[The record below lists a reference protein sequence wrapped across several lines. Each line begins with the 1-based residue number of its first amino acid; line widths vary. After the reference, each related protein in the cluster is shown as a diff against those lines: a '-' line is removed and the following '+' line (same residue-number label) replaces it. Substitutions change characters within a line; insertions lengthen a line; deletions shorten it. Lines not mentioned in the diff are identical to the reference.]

1 MRKIAFLFAG
11 QGAQAV
17 GMGKDLYESNEAAKA
32 VFDMAESVR
41 PGTKAQCFE
50 GPGEELTLTQ
60 NTQPCLF
67 TVDLACARALEA
79 AGIKADVA
87 AGFSLGEIPVL
98 GFTGVVSDEDAFK
111 LVTVRGETM
120 AKCAEEHPGA
130 MAAVVKLDNA
140 TVEELCSHFNEIYPV
155 NYNCPGQLVCAGSV
169 DEIDAFVAEVKE
181 AKGKGIRLAVSGAF
195 HTPYMAKTTEALA
208 EALSGMTM
216 SNPTI
221 TAYANL
227 TGEAYPAD
235 AAVIAETITKQC
247 ANAVQWEKT
256 IRNMLDAG
264 VTTFVEVG
272 PGTTLSGLV
281 KKIAPD
287 AEILNVS
294 DVATLE
300 NTVKALS

>member
-17 GMGKDLYESNEAAKA
+17 GMGKDLYESNAAAKA

-41 PGTKAQCFE
+41 PGTKAMCFE
-50 GPGEELTLTQ
+50 GPGEDLTLTQ

-67 TVDLACARALEA
+67 AVDLACARALED

-120 AKCAEEHPGA
+120 AKCAETHPGA
-130 MAAVVKLDNA
+130 MCAVVKLDNE
-140 TVEELCSHFNEIYPV
+140 TVEGICAKFNEIYPV
-155 NYNCPGQLVCAGSV
+155 NYNCPGQLVCAGSA
-169 DEIDAFVAEVKE
+169 DEMDAFVEEVKA
-181 AKGKGIRLAVSGAF
+181 AKGRGIKLAVSGAF
-195 HTPYMAKTTEALA
+195 HTPYMADTSA
-208 EALSGMTM
+208 ELEKALSGMTM
-216 SNPTI
+216 STPTI

-256 IRNMLDAG
+256 IRNMLEAG

-287 AEILNVS
+287 VEILNVC

-300 NTVKALS
+300 STIEALS